1 MRRQGAGRKKA
12 AEKDPTLV
20 ADLDRLV
27 DPVTRGDAE
36 SPLRWTCKSVRQL
49 AQQLQQQGHPVSY
62 QTVAQLLHARD
73 YSLPANHKT
82 LAGSRPEDRDQQF
95 GCMNRQAEQYLRRDE
110 PLISVDTKK
119 KELVGE
125 CKNGGRERRPK
136 GWPERV
142 RVHDFAIPEL
152 DKVAPYGVYD
162 VGRKVGWVSVGV
174 DHDTAALAVESIRRW
189 WRWMGQPSY
198 PQARRLLIT
207 AVSGGSNGARV
218 RLWKWELQKLADET
232 GLAIPVC
239 HFPPGSSKW
248 NKIEHRLFSFISQN
262 WRGKP
267 LVTQEVIVNLIA
279 ATTTNSGLT
288 VKSELDPNSYPRG
301 IKISDR
307 QMSEIRLKRDDFHGE
322 WNYSI
327 LPRSQNS

>member
-136 GWPERV
+136 GRPERV
-142 RVHDFAIPEL
+142 RLHDFAIPEL
-152 DKVAPYGVYD
+152 GKVAPDGVYD

-189 WRWMGQPSY
+189 WRWMGQPKLSPSPAAVDY
-198 PQARRLLIT
+198 GRFGRQQWRPGAVVEMGVAEVGRRDRTRHPGLPFPARDQQ
-207 AVSGGSNGARV
+207 V
-218 RLWKWELQKLADET
+218 E
-232 GLAIPVC
+232 
-239 HFPPGSSKW
+239 
-248 NKIEHRLFSFISQN
+248 
-262 WRGKP
+262 
-267 LVTQEVIVNLIA
+267 
-279 ATTTNSGLT
+279 
-288 VKSELDPNSYPRG
+288 
-301 IKISDR
+301 
-307 QMSEIRLKRDDFHGE
+307 
-322 WNYSI
+322 
-327 LPRSQNS
+327 